1 MKARMKVITINV
13 CGIRAS
19 QKKGLFEW
27 LKKTK
32 ADFICMQE
40 TRALEEQ
47 IRDKSFFLRGYSRY
61 LNVAEKKGYS
71 GVAIY
76 TKHKP
81 IKIQTSFSKSI
92 FESEGRF
99 ILAEYEHYSIVSV
112 YFPSGSSGEIRQ
124 NLKYKFMQYF
134 ERFVKDQIDKKKNLI
149 VCGDYNIAHTKDDI
163 KNWKSNQNN
172 SGFLPEEREWMTKL
186 INTVGLIDAFRLK
199 CKKPEVYTWWSNR
212 GNAYDNNVGWR
223 IDYQMITENF
233 SKKIKSASV
242 YRRKKFSDHAPL
254 IINYDI

>member
-1 MKARMKVITINV
+1 MKVITINV

-47 IRDKSFFLRGYSRY
+47 IIDSCFTLKGYSRY

-76 TKHKP
+76 TKNEPLRIEK
-81 IKIQTSFSKSI
+81 SFSKSI
-92 FESEGRF
+92 FET
-99 ILAEYEHYSIVSV
+99 
-112 YFPSGSSGEIRQ
+112 
-124 NLKYKFMQYF
+124 
-134 ERFVKDQIDKKKNLI
+134 
-149 VCGDYNIAHTKDDI
+149 DYNIAHTKDDI
-163 KNWKSNQNN
+163 KNWKSNQKN
-172 SGFLPEEREWMTKL
+172 SGFLPEERKWMTKL
-186 INTVGLIDAFRLK
+186 IDEVGMKDAFREK
-199 CKKPEVYTWWSNR
+199 CKRTDVYTWWSNR
-212 GNAYDNNVGWR
+212 GNAYNNNVGWR
-223 IDYQMITENF
+223 IDYQMVTSNF
-233 SKKIKSASV
+233 SAKIKSVSV
-242 YRRKKFSDHAPL
+242 YKKNKFSDHAPL

>member
-1 MKARMKVITINV
+1 MKVITVNV

-19 QKKGLFEW
+19 QKKGIFEW

-32 ADFICMQE
+32 ADYICMQE

-47 IRDKSFFLRGYSRY
+47 ISDESFLIKGYSRY

-99 ILAEYEHYSIVSV
+99 ILADYENYSIASV

-124 NLKYKFMQYF
+124 NLKYDFMDYF
-134 ERFVKDQIDKKKNLI
+134 EKFIKKEINKKKQLI
-149 VCGDYNIAHTKDDI
+149 ICGDYNIAHTKDDI
-163 KNWKSNQNN
+163 KNWRTNQNN
-172 SGFLPEEREWMTKL
+172 SGFLPEEREWMTRL
-186 INTVGLIDAFRLK
+186 INKIGLKDAFRIK
-199 CKKPEVYTWWSNR
+199 CKKADVYTWWSNR
-212 GNAYDNNVGWR
+212 GNAYNNNVGWR
-223 IDYQMITENF
+223 IDYQMVTDNIA
-233 SKKIKSASV
+233 KKVKNVSV
-242 YRRKKFSDHAPL
+242 YKDKKFSDHAPL